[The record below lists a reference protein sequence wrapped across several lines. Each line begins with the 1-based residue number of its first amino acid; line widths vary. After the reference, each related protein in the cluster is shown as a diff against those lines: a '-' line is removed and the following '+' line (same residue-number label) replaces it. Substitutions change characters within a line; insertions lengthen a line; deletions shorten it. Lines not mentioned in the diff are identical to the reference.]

1 MGIVSQGVPEDADKQ
16 DAGLKGGLAGDAFVR
31 VAVSL
36 SGGLGGEPVG
46 LVVGI
51 AGVVVDGGH
60 LPGDGRGECDVF
72 DFGNGARQVARG
84 DIGLPRNDLDALE
97 TGSDLSAGVAAGD

>member
-1 MGIVSQGVPEDADKQ
+1 VGIVSQGVPEDADKQ

-31 VAVSL
+31 VAVIL

-51 AGVVVDGGH
+51 AGVV
-60 LPGDGRGECDVF
+60 
-72 DFGNGARQVARG
+72 
-84 DIGLPRNDLDALE
+84 
-97 TGSDLSAGVAAGD
+97 